1 MFAGLRT
8 AARPMAASARQARM
22 YSSAA
27 KAAPAAGPN
36 PVVKFL
42 KDIPVDVYPLCGLV
56 TIVVSASFYMVGH
69 HLMDPHLRLLPQG
82 ATPIPNL
89 NLKKE

>member
-8 AARPMAASARQARM
+8 ATRPMAASARQARL
-22 YSSAA
+22 YSTAA
-27 KAAPAAGPN
+27 KAAPAGPN

-56 TIVVSASFYMVGH
+56 TM
-69 HLMDPHLRLLPQG
+69 
-82 ATPIPNL
+82 
-89 NLKKE
+89 

>member
-56 TIVVSASFYMVGH
+56 TM
-69 HLMDPHLRLLPQG
+69 
-82 ATPIPNL
+82 
-89 NLKKE
+89 

>member
-8 AARPMAASARQARM
+8 ATRPMAASARQARF

-27 KAAPAAGPN
+27 AKATAPGPN

-56 TIVVSASFYMVGH
+56 T
-69 HLMDPHLRLLPQG
+69 L
-82 ATPIPNL
+82 
-89 NLKKE
+89 

>member
-8 AARPMAASARQARM
+8 ATRPMAAASRQARL

-27 KAAPAAGPN
+27 AKTPVTGPN

-56 TIVVSASFYMVGH
+56 T
-69 HLMDPHLRLLPQG
+69 L
-82 ATPIPNL
+82 
-89 NLKKE
+89 